1 MQRSVSSKFR
11 GADSESIQEECMRII
26 QFFLMSAVLTVPSVP
41 AYAQDSKPKAPG
53 KIVDVGGYK
62 LYLDCRGQGS
72 PTVVL
77 ESGLDDSSAAWG
89 AVQPE
94 VAKFTRVCSYDR
106 AYIGFSDAGPI
117 PWTLHQQ
124 VFDLHQLL
132 KAANIQGPYVLVGQS
147 LGGLLNQVYKSLYS
161 ADVAGMILVDS
172 TSVDSKMGDKPLR
185 SAAKGAP
192 VPPAQT
198 MASGPPPP
206 LTPEEQASF
215 DKALPRLAKE
225 VEGTLP
231 HPYDKLPAEAQA
243 VWRWEHSHPKMHPGS
258 NNPMLTYWAEEM
270 ELMHREREG
279 KEHIYGDMPLYVL
292 AAARA
297 SSDADRLREVNDMAH
312 MSTNSLLLLD
322 PKSDHDMHID
332 VPSVVIQSIL
342 QVVEAVHA
350 GIRLDAP
357 KPGGLQ

>member
-1 MQRSVSSKFR
+1 
-11 GADSESIQEECMRII
+11 MRII
-26 QFFLMSAVLTVPSVP
+26 QLFLLIALLITSAVPTP
-41 AYAQDSKPKAPG
+41 AQESKPKAPG
-53 KIVDVGGYK
+53 KMVDVGGYK
-62 LYLDCRGQGS
+62 LYLDCRGEGS

-94 VAKFTRVCSYDR
+94 VAKLTRVCSYDR

-132 KAANIQGPYVLVGQS
+132 KAANISGPYILVGQS
-147 LGGLLNQVYKSLYS
+147 LGGLLNQVYKGVYS
-161 ADVAGMILVDS
+161 EDVAGMVLVDS
-172 TSVDSKMGDKPLR
+172 TSIDSKMGDKPLR
-185 SAAKGAP
+185 SAAKGVP
-192 VPPAQT
+192 VPPVQT

-206 LTPEEQASF
+206 LTPEEQANF

-243 VWRWEHSHPKMHPGS
+243 VWRWEHSHPKMHSGS

-279 KEHIYGDMPLYVL
+279 KEHIYGDLPLYVL

-297 SSDADRLREVNDMAH
+297 SSDADRLHEVNDMAL
-312 MSTNSLLLLD
+312 MSTNSLLLVD

-332 VPSVVIQSIL
+332 VPSVVTRAIAD
-342 QVVEAVHA
+342 VVEAVRT
-350 GIRLDAP
+350 GTRLDAVGP
-357 KPGGLQ
+357 RRP

>member
-1 MQRSVSSKFR
+1 
-11 GADSESIQEECMRII
+11 MRINL
-26 QFFLMSAVLTVPSVP
+26 FFLMIALLIISSAPML
-41 AYAQDSKPKAPG
+41 AQDSKPSAPG
-53 KIVDVGGYK
+53 KLVDVGGYK
-62 LYLDCRGQGS
+62 LYLDCRGEGS

-94 VAKFTRVCSYDR
+94 VARFTRVCSYDR

-147 LGGLLNQVYKSLYS
+147 LGGLLNQLYRSIYS
-161 ADVAGMILVDS
+161 ADVAGVVLVDS
-172 TSVDSKMGDKPLR
+172 TSVDTKMGDKPLR
-185 SAAKGAP
+185 SAAKGVL

-198 MASGPPPP
+198 MASSPPPP
-206 LTPEEQASF
+206 LTPEERANF

-231 HPYDKLPAEAQA
+231 HPYNKLPAEAQA
-243 VWRWEHSHPKMHPGS
+243 VWRWEHSHPKMHPGT
-258 NNPMLTYWAEEM
+258 NNPMLTYWADEM
-270 ELMHREREG
+270 ELMYRERQG
-279 KEHIYGDMPLYVL
+279 KEYIYGDMPLYVL

-297 SSDADRLREVNDMAH
+297 SSDADRLREVNDMAF
-312 MSTNSLLLLD
+312 MSNNSLLLID

-332 VPSVVIQSIL
+332 VPSVVTQAIAG
-342 QVVEAVHA
+342 VVEAVRT
-350 GIRLDAP
+350 GTRLDAVGP
-357 KPGGLQ
+357 RRP

>member
-1 MQRSVSSKFR
+1 
-11 GADSESIQEECMRII
+11 MRIFR
-26 QFFLMSAVLTVPSVP
+26 FFLMIAMLTILSVP
-41 AYAQDSKPKAPG
+41 TLAQESKPKAPG
-53 KIVDVGGYK
+53 KMVDVGGYK
-62 LYLDCRGQGS
+62 LYLDCRGEGA

-94 VAKFTRVCSYDR
+94 VAKSTRVCSYDR

-147 LGGLLNQVYKSLYS
+147 LGGLLNQLYKSVYS
-161 ADVAGMILVDS
+161 GEVAGLVLVDS

-185 SAAKGAP
+185 SAAKGVP

-206 LTPEEQASF
+206 LTAEEQANL

-231 HPYDKLPAEAQA
+231 HPYDKLPPDAQA
-243 VWRWEHSHPKMHPGS
+243 VWCWEHSHPKMHPGS
-258 NNPMLTYWAEEM
+258 NNPMAPI
-270 ELMHREREG
+270 G
-279 KEHIYGDMPLYVL
+279 
-292 AAARA
+292 
-297 SSDADRLREVNDMAH
+297 
-312 MSTNSLLLLD
+312 
-322 PKSDHDMHID
+322 PK
-332 VPSVVIQSIL
+332 
-342 QVVEAVHA
+342 
-350 GIRLDAP
+350 
-357 KPGGLQ
+357 KWN

>member
-1 MQRSVSSKFR
+1 MR
-11 GADSESIQEECMRII
+11 GI
-26 QFFLMSAVLTVPSVP
+26 QFFLMVAALTGLAGPTF
-41 AYAQDSKPKAPG
+41 AQNSKPKAPG
-53 KIVDVGGYK
+53 KMVDVGGYN

-72 PTVVL
+72 PTVIL

-94 VAKFTRVCSYDR
+94 IAKFTQVCSYDR
-106 AYIGFSDAGPI
+106 AYIGFSDAGPV

-132 KAANIQGPYVLVGQS
+132 KAANIPGPYVLVGQS
-147 LGGLLNQVYKSLYS
+147 LGGLLNQLYKSLYS

-172 TSVDSKMGDKPLR
+172 TSVNSKMGDKPLR
-185 SAAKGAP
+185 SAAKGVP
-192 VPPAQT
+192 VPSAQT
-198 MASGPPPP
+198 MATSPPPP
-206 LTPEEQASF
+206 LTPEEQANL

-231 HPYDKLPAEAQA
+231 NPYDKLPAEAKV

-270 ELMHREREG
+270 ELMHREWQG
-279 KEHIYGDMPLYVL
+279 KEHVYGDMPLYVL

-297 SSDADRLREVNDMAH
+297 SSDADRLREVNDMAL

-322 PKSDHDMHID
+322 PQSDHDMHID
-332 VPSVVIQSIL
+332 VPSVVIQPIL
-342 QVVEAVHA
+342 QVVEAVRA
-350 GIRLDAP
+350 GIRLDASSP
-357 KPGGLQ
+357 FGLQ

>member
-1 MQRSVSSKFR
+1 VSR
-11 GADSESIQEECMRII
+11 GADADSVSIQEEGMSII
-26 QFFLMSAVLTVPSVP
+26 QFFLMTAALIVTSMP

-62 LYLDCRGQGS
+62 LYLDCRGQGT

-94 VAKFTRVCSYDR
+94 VAKFTLVCSYDR

-132 KAANIQGPYVLVGQS
+132 KAADIPGPYILVGQS
-147 LGGLLNQVYKSLYS
+147 FGGLLNQLYKSLYF
-161 ADVAGMILVDS
+161 ADVAGMVLVDS
-172 TSVDSKMGDKPLR
+172 TSVNSKMGDKPLR
-185 SAAKGAP
+185 SAAKGNP
-192 VPPAQT
+192 IPPAQT
-198 MASGPPPP
+198 MASSPPPP
-206 LTPEEQASF
+206 LSPEEQATF

-231 HPYDKLPAEAQA
+231 HPYDKLPVEAQA
-243 VWRWEHSHPKMHPGS
+243 VWRWEHSHPKMHPAG
-258 NNPMLTYWAEEM
+258 NDPMMTYWAEEM
-270 ELMHREREG
+270 ELMYRERQG

-297 SSDADRLREVNDMAH
+297 SSDADRLREVNDMAL
-312 MSTNSLLLLD
+312 MSANSLLLLD

-332 VPSVVIQSIL
+332 VPSVVTQSIL
-342 QVVEAVHA
+342 QVVEAERA
-350 GIRLDAP
+350 GIRLDAA
-357 KPGGLQ
+357 KPGRLQ